1 MTQVMSIAELRST
14 YVTSKLLSDPEE
26 SSAEGLE
33 KEFNRAI
40 LRYLHLTMKN
50 LQEHVDGLAVL
61 IPALN
66 NEFAFLSG
74 FVGGA
79 KDEFEELSVSSN
91 PELREYENA

>member
-1 MTQVMSIAELRST
+1 MTQVMTIAELRST

-50 LQEHVDGLAVL
+50 LQEYIDGLSALV
-61 IPALN
+61 PALQ

-74 FVGGA
+74 FVEGA
-79 KDEFEELSVSSN
+79 KDEFEELSVSNN
-91 PELREYENA
+91 PELREYKNA